1 LEGVDPMTIDHRQL
15 VDTSLTRYYNCISR
29 CVRRAFIALFSTL
42 VKPIK
47 SFDDLIIPD
56 DQKNCLLEAVKRR
69 IEKIPGLCFSF
80 TGHRG

>member
-1 LEGVDPMTIDHRQL
+1 
-15 VDTSLTRYYNCISR
+15 
-29 CVRRAFIALFSTL
+29 VRRAFIALFSTL

-80 TGHRG
+80 TGPRG